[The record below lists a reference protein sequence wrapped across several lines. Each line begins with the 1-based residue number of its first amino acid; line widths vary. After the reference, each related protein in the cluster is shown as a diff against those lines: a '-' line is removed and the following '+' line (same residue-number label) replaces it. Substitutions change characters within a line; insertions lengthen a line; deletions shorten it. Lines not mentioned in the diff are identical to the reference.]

1 MKTNPIFILL
11 LFICFTGAA
20 QNYTPFPTDSAV
32 WRVNYYSGALGCPP
46 LVAEYQYTMNGDTQI
61 ASVNYKKIFRSGVSY
76 QQFCYPP
83 AFGYAGAIRED
94 SGKHIYLRLPNANAD
109 TLLYD
114 FNLSVGDTVINYLNY
129 TCTVPTVSSIDSVLV
144 GSSWRKRFNLYDSSC
159 GASGVSFIEGIGST
173 RGLLEWTASFESAGQ
188 LECFQLHGQTLYP
201 DTISNCPLIVAGI
214 PERQEACSVFCS
226 ATNPNAVTFS
236 EGEFCQ
242 YKQLFIYNSLGQK
255 IYSVSGNL
263 LFPLN
268 ISSTEIGSGIFYA
281 QFSSANGETTTV
293 KFLLN

>member
-11 LFICFTGAA
+11 FLFCIEGFA

-61 ASVNYKKIFRSGVSY
+61 VSLVYKKIFRSGVSY
-76 QQFCYPP
+76 QSFCYPP

-94 SGKHIYLRLPNANAD
+94 SGKHIFLRLPNANAD

-114 FNLSVGDTVINYLNY
+114 FNLSVGDTVHNYLNF
-129 TCTVPTVSSIDSVLV
+129 TCSSPTVSSIDSVLV

-173 RGLLEWTASFESAGQ
+173 RGLLEWTSAFESAGQ
-188 LECFQLHGQTLYP
+188 LECFQLRGQTLYP

-214 PERQEACSVFCS
+214 PENKKACAVNCI
-226 ATNPNAVTFS
+226 ATNLNAVSFS
-236 EGEFCQ
+236 AGEFCN
-242 YKQLFIYNSLGQK
+242 YKQVFIYNSRGQNV
-255 IYSVSGNL
+255 YAVSGNL
-263 LFPLN
+263 VFPFR
-268 ISSTEIGSGIFYA
+268 ISAAEIGSGIFYA
-281 QFSSANGETTTV
+281 QFISASGEMTTV
-293 KFLLN
+293 KFLMQ